1 MGTAVQFTDPVTFH
15 GEGAVWSTL
24 WGGLRCVD
32 MFAGDVLEIAN
43 AGSTVR
49 HHLGE
54 LACMIRPI
62 DEARSLVALERGV
75 FVWHEH
81 SGELEPIAEQL
92 VDEGTRLNEG
102 GCTPSGELLI
112 GSVAWDARPG
122 GGSLM
127 RVARD
132 GASTPVFDSVTI
144 SNGVGFS
151 PDGATLYYNDSASGG
166 IQVFDVTVDGT
177 LAHGRRLASVETGGP
192 DGLWVDEL
200 GGIWVAIYGAGAVHR
215 YLPDG
220 SLDEVV
226 TVGARQVTSCTFG
239 GPDLS
244 TLFITTSRENLAP
257 GDDPLAGSIF
267 RIDPGVRGLPV
278 LPYVPTTPRGS
289 DQRQQKEAP

>member
-62 DEARSLVALERGV
+62 DESRSLVALERGV
-75 FVWHEH
+75 FVWHEY
-81 SGELEPIAEQL
+81 SGELEPIADDL
-92 VDEGTRLNEG
+92 VPEGVRLNEG
-102 GCTPSGELLI
+102 TCTPSGDVLI

-122 GGSLM
+122 GAALV
-127 RVARD
+127 RVGRD
-132 GASTPVFDSVTI
+132 GAVTPVLDTVSI
-144 SNGVGFS
+144 SNGLGYS
-151 PDGATLYYNDSASGG
+151 PDGSTLYYNDSASGG
-166 IQVFDVTVDGT
+166 IQMFDVGDDGG
-177 LAHGRRLASVETGGP
+177 LSHRRRLATVETGGP

-220 SLDEVV
+220 TLDEVV
-226 TVGARQVTSCTFG
+226 SVGARQVTSCTFG
-239 GPDLS
+239 GADLS

-257 GDDPLAGSIF
+257 DDDPLAGSIF
-267 RIDPGVRGLPV
+267 RIDLELRGLPV
-278 LPYVPTTPRGS
+278 LPYVPATTRGPVH
-289 DQRQQKEAP
+289 RQQKEAP